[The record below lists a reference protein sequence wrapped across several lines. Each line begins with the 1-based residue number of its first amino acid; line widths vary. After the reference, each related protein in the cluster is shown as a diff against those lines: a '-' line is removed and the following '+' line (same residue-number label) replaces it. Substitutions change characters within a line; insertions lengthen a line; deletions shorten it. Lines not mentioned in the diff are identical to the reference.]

1 MKLGR
6 IGGEAFVTGFS
17 GAMMPGSLLVATIVL
32 VSARGFWAGPQLI
45 VGHGILEI
53 LLLLAV
59 MAGLNRYL
67 DRPDAPLV
75 RAIGIIGGL
84 MLLLMGADMLR
95 HVPHLSLHAVQ
106 TADLPYAPIPAG
118 IVYSAVNP
126 YFWLWWASIGLGLVG
141 QASATAG
148 RTGVAVFFGGH
159 ILSDFTWYGLLSW
172 LLANGGKLLSDG
184 VYRALIAACAVFLLW
199 LGVRFVK
206 LGWKPPRAE
215 PEELPCAAD

>member
-1 MKLGR
+1 MKLRR
-6 IGGEAFVTGFS
+6 IAAEAFVTGFS

-32 VSARGFWAGPQLI
+32 VTSRGFWAGPQMI
-45 VGHGILEI
+45 IGHGILEI

-95 HVPHLSLHAVQ
+95 NVPQLSLQEVQ
-106 TADLPYAPIPAG
+106 TADLPYTPVPAG

-126 YFWLWWASIGLGLVG
+126 YFWLWWASIGLGLIG
-141 QASATAG
+141 HASANCG
-148 RTGVAVFFGGH
+148 KTGVVVFFGGH
-159 ILSDFTWYGLLSW
+159 ILSDFAWYSLIAW
-172 LLANGGKLLSDG
+172 LIASGGKLLSDG
-184 VYRALIAACAVFLLW
+184 VYRTLIAACAAFLLV
-199 LGVRFVK
+199 LGVRFAR
-206 LGWKPPRAE
+206 LGWRPSPQAE
-215 PEELPCAAD
+215 PAQGEAV